1 VTGSVEEPF
10 VADTIAHAVF
20 GLLFE
25 SSDAAFIVE
34 RTTHRIVSANV
45 RAADLLGCEL
55 DNLIGASLLDL
66 IYEPD
71 RSLDLPGH
79 YEEVALKRRDDYPI
93 YVELHVALVDT
104 PDHGPL
110 AAYMARDTS
119 ERRNLE
125 RELVAKHSALFTA
138 YADLE
143 KAHAKLDEAKRE
155 LEQRNGEIAMLAWR
169 AATGELVAGMA
180 HHLNNPVGALASTTR
195 RLSVLVHKLP
205 EADRGEWLRLL
216 TRIEQVARRIETN
229 VAAIER
235 ATRANSDGKTAE
247 VPPELRSVV
256 ETFAQRLD
264 EIPTKERS

>member
-1 VTGSVEEPF
+1 M
-10 VADTIAHAVF
+10 ADTIAHAVF

-25 SSDAAFIVE
+25 GTDAAFIVE
-34 RTTHRIVSANV
+34 RTTNRIVSANV

-55 DNLIGASLLDL
+55 DSLVGASLADL
-66 IYEPD
+66 TYEPG

-93 YVELHVALVDT
+93 YVELHVALVDSQE
-104 PDHGPL
+104 HGPL

-119 ERRNLE
+119 ERRTLE

-143 KAHAKLDEAKRE
+143 KAHAQLSETKSE
-155 LEQRNGEIAMLAWR
+155 LEARNSEIAMLAWR

-180 HHLNNPVGALASTTR
+180 HHLNNPVGALSSTTR
-195 RLSVLVHKLP
+195 RLSVLVNKLP
-205 EADRGEWLRLL
+205 DEGKGEWLRLL
-216 TRIEQVARRIETN
+216 TRIEQVSRRIETN

-235 ATRANSDGKTAE
+235 ATRANTNSDGRAE

>member
-1 VTGSVEEPF
+1 
-10 VADTIAHAVF
+10 VF

-25 SSDAAFIVE
+25 SSTDAAFIVE

-45 RAADLLGCEL
+45 SAADLLGCEL
-55 DNLIGASLLDL
+55 DGLVGAALADL
-66 IYEPD
+66 TYEAG
-71 RSLDLPGH
+71 RELDLPGH
-79 YEEVALKRRDDYPI
+79 YEEVALRRRDGYPV
-93 YVELHVALVDT
+93 YVELHVALVES
-104 PDHGPL
+104 PEHGPL

-143 KAHAKLDEAKRE
+143 KAHRLLSETKIE
-155 LEQRNGEIAMLAWR
+155 LEARNGEIAMLAWR

-180 HHLNNPVGALASTTR
+180 HHLNNPVGALSSTTL
-195 RLSVLVHKLP
+195 RLSVLVHRLP
-205 EADRGEWLRLL
+205 DEDKGEWLRLL
-216 TRIEQVARRIETN
+216 TRMEQVARRIETN
-229 VAAIER
+229 VAAIGR
-235 ATRANSDGKTAE
+235 ATRSNAHDGPAE